1 MTKADAA
8 VTTIGPV
15 SITRHLCA
23 AHDLIPLS
31 LCLNL
36 SLSLSL
42 SLSVWCGRGR
52 QRLPENQ
59 LPGGNH
65 GAWHVPGHPLD
76 RKHLGL

>member
-23 AHDLIPLS
+23 AHDLIPF
-31 LCLNL
+31 
-36 SLSLSL
+36 
-42 SLSVWCGRGR
+42 VWCGRGG

-65 GAWHVPGHPLD
+65 GARHVPGHPLD